1 MSKKAIIAIVII
13 AIVIIIGVVGFL
25 IYRNNKKKKDLAAQQ
40 QMAILQQQLQGNV
53 PPAQRASLLSQI
65 ADIAAQIQG
74 GGTPP
79 FVPANTG
86 SGSVSTTTPNGFPL
100 RKGSDTS
107 KAPINYVQGVQIG
120 INAKCGKKLVSDGK
134 FGPLTE
140 SAAISCLGTPTVSW
154 QQYQKLAG
162 VTD

>member
-1 MSKKAIIAIVII
+1 MGKRGIIVIVI
-13 AIVIIIGVVGFL
+13 VAIVIIIGVVGFL
-25 IYRNNKKKKDLAAQQ
+25 VYRNNKKKKELAAQ
-40 QMAILQQQLQGNV
+40 QMAILQQQLQQGNV
-53 PPAQRASLLSQI
+53 PPAQKADLLSQI
-65 ADIAAQIQG
+65 ADLAAQIQG

-86 SGSVSTTTPNGFPL
+86 NVNTGSPNGFPS

-140 SAAISCLGTPTVSW
+140 AAAISCLGTPTVSW
-154 QQYQKLAG
+154 QQYQQLAG
-162 VTD
+162 VIG